1 MCYADDTLLVAR
13 ADTFGEA
20 RLRAEVGVT
29 FLIRAIERLGLR
41 VSVAKPEAVAFS
53 VEGTPAGAVTGIGG
67 AVVPIGSAVKYLGL
81 TLDSR
86 WNFRDHFR
94 LLLPKAWGMAMALAR
109 LTANI
114 GGPAERRRRLYATTV
129 MSVVLYGAPI
139 WAQTVAS
146 DRGILRD
153 VRRLQRQLALRII
166 RGYRT
171 VSHEAASVL
180 SGMVPFDIVANRLR
194 RSYLRR
200 RDVIRRSGTI
210 EPRMTLM
217 LTEVERRRSILRWR
231 ERMIELPPD
240 RPGAIVR
247 GAFVEDLENWVGRAH
262 GDLTY
267 RITQVLTGHG
277 VIESYLYRIGWRESP
292 ICLFC
297 RAAVDTAAHTLLFC
311 PAWVEQRRGLLEHV
325 GVCRTLRAV
334 VRAIVRSSDAWSIF
348 AEFCEV
354 VMRRKEEDERARER
368 GLGPP
373 GGPLVPLPNV
383 HSSDEE

>member
-1 MCYADDTLLVAR
+1 MTLLVAR
-13 ADTFGEA
+13 AGSFEEA
-20 RLRAEVGVT
+20 RLRAEVGAT
-29 FLIRAIERLGLR
+29 FLIRSIERLGLR
-41 VSVAKPEAVAFS
+41 ISVAKTEAVAFL
-53 VEGTPAGAVTGIGG
+53 VDGTPAGAVIGIGG
-67 AVVPIGSAVKYLGL
+67 AVVPIRSAVKYLGL

-86 WNFRDHFR
+86 WTFRDHFR
-94 LLLPKAWGMAMALAR
+94 LLLSKAWGMAMALAR

-139 WAQTVAS
+139 WAQTVAN

-180 SGMVPFDIVANRLR
+180 SGMVPFDIVADRLR

-200 RDVIRRSGTI
+200 RDIIRRSGTV

-217 LTEVERRRSILRWR
+217 LSEVERRRSVLRWR
-231 ERMIELPPD
+231 ERLIELPPD
-240 RPGAIVR
+240 RPGANVR
-247 GAFVEDLENWVGRAH
+247 SAFVKDLENWVGRTH
-262 GDLTY
+262 GALTY

-277 VIESYLYRIGWRESP
+277 VFESYLYKIGRWESS

-297 RAAVDTAAHTLLFC
+297 RAAIDTAAHTLLFC
-311 PAWVEQRRGLLEHV
+311 PAWVEQRRELLEHV
-325 GVCRTLRAV
+325 GVCRTFRAM
-334 VRAIVRSSDAWSIF
+334 VRAIVRSPDAWLIF
-348 AEFCEV
+348 AEFCEIV
-354 VMRRKEEDERARER
+354 RRKEEDERAREG

-373 GGPLVPLPNV
+373 GGPLVPPPNV